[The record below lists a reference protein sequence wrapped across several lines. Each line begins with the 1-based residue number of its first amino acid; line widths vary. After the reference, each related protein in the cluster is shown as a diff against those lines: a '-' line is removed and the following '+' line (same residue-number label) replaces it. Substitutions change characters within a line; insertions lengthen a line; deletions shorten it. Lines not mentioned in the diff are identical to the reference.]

1 MACCALQVR
10 KIKRRACEYDYV
22 EVMACPSAC
31 LNGGGQL
38 PPAAGR
44 SAQQLLEQLEQLYQ
58 DPQVWNLAKPSSQVQ
73 ALHVSHRRPCFIT
86 DQTCSHCR

>member
-1 MACCALQVR
+1 MLLCIWRPHHGVRSSKGRRAGIQVR

-38 PPAAGR
+38 PPAPGQT
-44 SAQQLLEQLEQLYQ
+44 SQQLLEQLEQHYH
-58 DPQVWNLAKPSSQVQ
+58 DPQVAPPSF
-73 ALHVSHRRPCFIT
+73 A
-86 DQTCSHCR
+86 

>member
-1 MACCALQVR
+1 MGRARVARRAQGRVARCAPQVR

-38 PPAAGR
+38 PPAAGQ
-44 SAQQLLEQLEQLYQ
+44 SAAQLLEQLEQLYH
-58 DPQVWNLAKPSSQVQ
+58 DPQVPHS
-73 ALHVSHRRPCFIT
+73 RP
-86 DQTCSHCR
+86 